1 MPDWCELVRSRLA
14 GIALEPHDREEVIA
28 ELAGHLE
35 ETYENLCAEGLS
47 AEDAARR
54 AFSQVDDWKDLER
67 RIQAARIKENRMNP
81 RVKCLW
87 LPGLLTFGMCMILL
101 DLCQRFGPAPL
112 VLNLEHP
119 PLLLFYTRWL
129 LTLPLA
135 GAIGAYLSQRAGGS
149 LRTVLLA
156 SIFPVLP
163 FGVVFLIAIPAGLL
177 LSSALAHHIVAASF
191 LNLMAGW
198 VVAPGIALLVG
209 GLAVQLIVSRR
220 ATARRTAA
228 G

>member
-1 MPDWCELVRSRLA
+1 
-14 GIALEPHDREEVIA
+14 
-28 ELAGHLE
+28 
-35 ETYENLCAEGLS
+35 
-47 AEDAARR
+47 
-54 AFSQVDDWKDLER
+54 
-67 RIQAARIKENRMNP
+67 MNP

-87 LPGLLTFGMCMILL
+87 LPGLLTFAICMILL
-101 DLCQRFGPAPL
+101 EVCQRFGPPPL

-119 PLLLFYTRWL
+119 PVLLFYTRWL

-177 LSSALAHHIVAASF
+177 LSRVLTHHVVAASF

-209 GLAVQLIVSRR
+209 GLLVHLVASRR
-220 ATARRTAA
+220 SMARRAA
-228 G
+228 AS

>member
-1 MPDWCELVRSRLA
+1 MPDWHQLVRFRLA
-14 GIALEPHDREEVIA
+14 GIALEEDDREEVIA
-28 ELAGHLE
+28 ELAGHLDETFESLLKDGIPAE
-35 ETYENLCAEGLS
+35 EAKH
-47 AEDAARR
+47 R
-54 AFSQVDDWKDLER
+54 ALSQVDDWKKLER
-67 RIQAARIKENRMNP
+67 GIQNARSKENIMNP

-119 PLLLFYTRWL
+119 PVLLFYTRWL

-149 LRTVLLA
+149 LRMVLLA

-177 LSSALAHHIVAASF
+177 LSRVLAHHIVAASF
-191 LNLMAGW
+191 LTLMAAW
-198 VVAPGIALLVG
+198 VVAPGVALLVG
-209 GLAVQLIVSRR
+209 GLAVQLLLSRR
-220 ATARRTAA
+220 SVARRTATY
-228 G
+228 

>member
-1 MPDWCELVRSRLA
+1 MLDWQELVKRRLA
-14 GIALEPHDREEVIA
+14 HIALEQDDREEVFA

-35 ETYENLCAEGLS
+35 ETYENLCAQGLS
-47 AEDAARR
+47 AEDAIRQAL
-54 AFSQVDDWKDLER
+54 SQVNDWKDLR
-67 RIQAARIKENRMNP
+67 RKIQKTRSKENLMNP

-87 LPGLLTFGMCMILL
+87 LPGLLTFAICMILL
-101 DLCQRFGPAPL
+101 EVCQRFGPPPL

-119 PLLLFYTRWL
+119 PVLLFYTRWL

-177 LSSALAHHIVAASF
+177 LSRVLTHHVVAASF

-209 GLAVQLIVSRR
+209 GLLVHLVASRR
-220 ATARRTAA
+220 SMARRAA
-228 G
+228 AS